1 METFNHHLDIEEAPI
16 VAELNAA
23 GYLVTDFWDLRHYTD
38 DKTKACEIIFKHIK
52 SGAYSEMVMGRLP
65 GALYTK
71 EALVYL
77 DELIDIYNKTFMNRL
92 KNGLARSITEIIL
105 STKHTEGFS
114 IAKKII
120 FNEQHG
126 DSRIYFLDI
135 LKKTKTPES
144 ISLIKELRNNPTFTR
159 EISSWKSF
167 WKRNE

>member
-1 METFNHHLDIEEAPI
+1 MQRFNHHLDIEEAPI

-23 GYLVTDFWDLRHYTD
+23 GYLVTDFWDLRHFAG
-38 DKTKACEIIFKHIK
+38 DKTKAYEIIFKHINL
-52 SGAYSEMVMGRLP
+52 GNYSDMVMSRLP
-65 GALYTK
+65 GALNTK
-71 EALVYL
+71 EAAIYL
-77 DELIDIYNKTFMNRL
+77 DSLINLYNNSNNLLFKD
-92 KNGLARSITEIIL
+92 GLARSIVEIIL
-105 STKHTEGFS
+105 SAKHMEGFS

-120 FNEQHG
+120 LNEQHG